1 MSDKNGIPHPNIITE
16 SGRALTAHHSVL
28 IFEVLETA
36 TLPEWDDE
44 EEIAPDAH
52 ELVQELY
59 GIWDSLNQNKMLEA
73 WHDAQQIREEALDL
87 FSHGSENPRTNRA
100 SVLVYYT

>member
-1 MSDKNGIPHPNIITE
+1 M
-16 SGRALTAHHSVL
+16 TAHHSVL

-73 WHDAQQIREEALDL
+73 WHDAQQIRGSIGLVQ
-87 FSHGSENPRTNRA
+87 SWNRGSENPRTNRA

>member
-1 MSDKNGIPHPNIITE
+1 MNDSISTLVDVSDKNGIPHPNIITE

-44 EEIAPDAH
+44 EVIAPDAH

-73 WHDAQQIREEALDL
+73 WHCLL
-87 FSHGSENPRTNRA
+87 
-100 SVLVYYT
+100 YTSRCV